1 MGVHKNEKGIIH
13 TTSYTQLRF
22 IEDNIS
28 KENLR
33 RLIHTDPNS
42 GLSRPEIV
50 AEHFMSKKPTVL
62 ISPSFNTGLD
72 LKDDY
77 ARFQIIVKVPYP
89 NKGKG
94 GPKLKGKEILH
105 GITGK
110 PH

>member
-1 MGVHKNEKGIIH
+1 
-13 TTSYTQLRF
+13 
-22 IEDNIS
+22 
-28 KENLR
+28 
-33 RLIHTDPNS
+33 
-42 GLSRPEIV
+42 
-50 AEHFMSKKPTVL
+50 VL